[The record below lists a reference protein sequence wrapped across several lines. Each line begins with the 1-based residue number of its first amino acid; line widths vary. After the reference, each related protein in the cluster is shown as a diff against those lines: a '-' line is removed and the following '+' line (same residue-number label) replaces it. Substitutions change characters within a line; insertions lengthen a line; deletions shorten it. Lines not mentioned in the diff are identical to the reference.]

1 MAAYHLPDLPET
13 EAALLRL
20 GDEVTLCHYRLNTV
34 LEVLHQGE
42 PLAPSLRGV
51 MRNLMAH
58 GPMTVPDIAA
68 LRPVSR
74 QFVQRIVD
82 TLRAKGWVELLAN
95 PAHKRSHLV
104 QLTEKGRVQL
114 TAMYGLEAKALR
126 RALDRTGA
134 KLRDIEQTTALLQQ
148 FRSAIDSELAHHLGK
163 AV

>member
-1 MAAYHLPDLPET
+1 MAVYHLPDLPET